1 LEIDNIIGQRDLIA
15 QLKRL
20 LSLNLIGHAYAFS
33 GPAGIGKKTLATAF
47 IKDLLCRSSDSE
59 NCKCLSCRTFNEGTN
74 PDFYEVISDRKSI
87 GVDTIRDLR
96 DDAAHRPTYG
106 SRKVYLIVDAELMT
120 VHAQNCLLKTLEE
133 PPEYVVIILLTTNFE
148 ALLPTIQSRTVN
160 LRMAPY
166 TDDEM
171 KKIICPRYPISKEEL
186 EFILK
191 FSNGIPLNAIRM
203 IEEGKI
209 RDIRSQ
215 VFRLLEKP
223 DDFIHVEN
231 VRKALLDNREE
242 LSTVFDILLSIYRDC
257 IIFKQGMES
266 RLINSD
272 KKDII
277 KSIASSYEN
286 HNLFEKIT
294 KLEGMRRNFN
304 YNINY
309 QLGIDAL
316 LLEIQEV

>member
-1 LEIDNIIGQRDLIA
+1 MELDSIIGQRDLIS

-20 LSLNLIGHAYAFS
+20 ISRNLIAHAYAFS
-33 GPAGIGKKTLATAF
+33 GPAGIGKKTLARAF
-47 IKDLLCRSSDSE
+47 IKDLLCQKPGSG
-59 NCKCLSCRTFNEGTN
+59 NCRCISCRTLSEGTN
-74 PDFYEVISDRKSI
+74 PDFYEVISDKKSI
-87 GVDTIRDLR
+87 GVDSIRDLR

-106 SRKVYLIVDAELMT
+106 NRKVYLIDDAELMT
-120 VHAQNCLLKTLEE
+120 VQAQNGLLKTLEE
-133 PPEYVVIILLTTNFE
+133 PPKYVVIILLTTNFE

-160 LRMAPY
+160 LRMSPY
-166 TDDEM
+166 TDEEM
-171 KKIICPRYPISKEEL
+171 KKIIYSRYNVPGNEL

-203 IEEGKI
+203 IEEGNIK
-209 RDIRSQ
+209 DLRSQ
-215 VFRLLEKP
+215 VFQLLEKP
-223 DDFIHVEN
+223 DDFTYVEN
-231 VRKALLDNREE
+231 VRKTLLDNREE

-257 IIFKQGMES
+257 ILLKLDMEN

-277 KSIASSYEN
+277 RSIAASYEN
-286 HNLFEKIT
+286 HVLYDKIT
-294 KLEGMRRNFN
+294 NLEKMRRNFD